1 MSTWQIILGVVIG
14 FDCIAIIVLTLLLNT
29 KADSLGAAVT
39 GASDNY
45 RGAIGAE
52 EQKRKLILWCCSG
65 FIGLSLLYTIA
76 ETWF

>member
-1 MSTWQIILGVVIG
+1 MFLSIIGGVIFLTCCG
-14 FDCIAIIVLTLLLNT
+14 IIVLTLLLNT

-45 RGAIGAE
+45 RGAVGAE
-52 EQKRKLILWCCSG
+52 EQKRQLIKWLCVG
-65 FIGLSLLYTIA
+65 FVMLSLAYTVV

>member
-1 MSTWQIILGVVIG
+1 MILTILGVFIFFICCG
-14 FDCIAIIVLTLLLNT
+14 IIVLTLLLNT

-52 EQKRKLILWCCSG
+52 EQKRKLILWLSIA
-65 FIGLSLLYTIA
+65 FVLLSLAYTVT
-76 ETWF
+76 ETWFI